1 MIERRVLKDIAP
13 RLRVILDEIPFIRAK
28 RWKLQNG
35 LARRRATTQIDLAVD
50 LVVAGKPWRLLLEVK
65 GSGEPRIVRTGI
77 QQLQQYSRR
86 GKRAYGVVAASYIS
100 PESRKLCGE
109 AGIGFIDLAGNCRL
123 VFDHVFIERVGVPN
137 PRAERRP
144 LRSIFAPKAS
154 RILRVLL
161 ENPKQQW
168 KVQDLAHEARVSL
181 GLAAKVKQRLLDLE
195 FAREEEGGLL
205 LVGADGLI
213 RQWGTTHSYLK
224 NDSLDC
230 YGTGEVVKLERQL
243 GEYCRENN
251 VRYGLAL
258 FSGAARIAPF
268 SRYARG
274 FAYVEKD
281 AAILAKGLGW
291 KPVPSGANFTLLT
304 PLDEGLWYGTREVD
318 AESVVSDVQLYLDL
332 VGYKGRGEEA
342 ANAIL
347 EQRLRPQW

>member
-1 MIERRVLKDIAP
+1 MTERRVLKDIAP

-230 YGTGEVVKLERQL
+230 Y
-243 GEYCRENN
+243 
-251 VRYGLAL
+251 
-258 FSGAARIAPF
+258 
-268 SRYARG
+268 
-274 FAYVEKD
+274 
-281 AAILAKGLGW
+281 
-291 KPVPSGANFTLLT
+291 
-304 PLDEGLWYGTREVD
+304 
-318 AESVVSDVQLYLDL
+318 
-332 VGYKGRGEEA
+332 
-342 ANAIL
+342 
-347 EQRLRPQW
+347 